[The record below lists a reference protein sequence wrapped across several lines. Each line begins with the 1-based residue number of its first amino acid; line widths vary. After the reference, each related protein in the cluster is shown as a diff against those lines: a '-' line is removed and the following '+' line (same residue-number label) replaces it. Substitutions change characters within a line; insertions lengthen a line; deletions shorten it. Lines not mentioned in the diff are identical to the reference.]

1 MKNILKK
8 ALFSCAILSIATSN
22 ASAVFTVE
30 KMGADNPG
38 VAGRVRAHAKKF
50 ATHASEAQMRE
61 LMLTS
66 GWTAGIAPE
75 VAQLAEL
82 QRTLEATQKDH
93 AGTLS
98 HMQNRHKADLAEKE
112 AEHDGLKVA
121 LADKEAERVHWHS
134 EFNRVSGAGVGK
146 QLKDA
151 QDEVARLTADL
162 TAAHDDSD
170 ATSIAGKLKAA
181 EAEVLRLTADLTKA
195 HDATDASSI
204 AGKLKI
210 AQDEVQRLT
219 ADLTAAHDDSDA
231 TSIAGKL
238 KAAEAE
244 VARLT
249 ADLTAAHDDSDA
261 TSVAGKLKA
270 AQDEVTRLTADLTKA
285 HDDSDASSIAGKLKI
300 AQDEVQRLDGELT
313 DAVKALGGDL
323 TVPDANGDPWNSAA
337 ADLKEQVDQL
347 TTANDKL
354 AAQLTSAGD
363 APKAL
368 NDLGVTDTNGDPL
381 NKLAAQLN
389 DQLKTSKGEVGKLA
403 AELTTAQ
410 QDLAAAEDEVHD
422 LTGELQKAKD
432 DMAEL
437 ITALKSFNPSIS
449 YKGFRGNKA
458 KQQASQK
465 GFQALLA
472 KYTS

>member
-231 TSIAGKL
+231 TS
-238 KAAEAE
+238 
-244 VARLT
+244 
-249 ADLTAAHDDSDA
+249 
-261 TSVAGKLKA
+261 VAGKLKA